1 MKLLRF
7 IAAAATAVALLA
19 CSKEIPSPITVVP
32 QEQPGEEVPPTM
44 ETVVFS
50 ATTEFADSKTTL
62 SQDGTSYSVLW
73 ADGDI
78 INVNGYNL
86 SLVTEGEPTGY
97 GPGTTNA
104 HFSGSN
110 PLVNSV
116 SPKYKALYP
125 NTLRDKYGYY
135 VLPAEQPYVA
145 GGVSAF
151 PMYAESDEMSLSFKN
166 LCGIVQLNLKGEK
179 SVKAIT
185 LADKGDSPKPMSGRF
200 NVVSDAAV
208 PTTGTNGTALV
219 CDTPVALNTTDFT
232 SFFIVVP
239 AATYGKLQILIEA
252 SDGTFCSLKSKNPL
266 TVERSMV
273 QPINISN
280 PTFKDETSQITYT
293 TTASGSKISGYDYGT
308 VKTIF
313 GGSHT
318 VASHDYDATTHT
330 GVIKFD
336 GGPIT
341 TIGYYAFRSAS
352 YIQTMTIPNTV
363 TSIGERA
370 FESCSNLVNLNFPR
384 NLTTIGT
391 AAFANCYNFV
401 PDDFSHLTSFG
412 ESAFQ
417 YTKITGQL
425 TLSSDLA
432 YMGKNA
438 FNNNDGITEVIIP
451 HTPATMS
458 THIFN
463 ECDYLT
469 TVTFEESVAVP
480 NNMFESCDRLTTVN
494 FEAGATSIG
503 QSSFNGCKALT
514 SFTIPSEVTSIGQ
527 NAFANCGFTSMPE
540 GWGRA
545 GITYGSQPFVGCP
558 ITSITFPD
566 HWTEVPSGFCRE
578 WKQLQTVN
586 LGSGITAIRSMGF
599 YYCSALTEITIPS
612 QVNTIEYMAFGYT
625 GLTSLPSGLNKAGVT
640 FGTNVFSNTP
650 LTSVDISNWTSVPE
664 NCFSSCKSLS
674 SVTFGEGLVSILH
687 HAFSDCTSLTSVSL
701 PSSLNRIDQYAFAST
716 GLTGLPVGLKNYAT
730 AGDHIF
736 SKAPF
741 TEITFP
747 DACTSIPNAMFA
759 ECASLTT
766 VHLNHV
772 TNLDAYSFAYCSQ
785 LSTVNAPELET
796 VAAYSFYRDYAL
808 QTISLPAVRTL
819 ANEVFLEA
827 SNLKT
832 VDIGTGIQ
840 SIGKDCFKS
849 ISDMRSLIIRRA
861 DAVPTLTTRLNENN
875 PVPLIYVPAA
885 LVATYKATSP
895 WSNYEAYI
903 RPIGSGEE
911 KGGSM
916 DDYSNGGNL

>member
-1 MKLLRF
+1 MKKLFLL
-7 IAAAATAVALLA
+7 AAVAA
-19 CSKEIPSPITVVP
+19 FAVFSCTKEQNIEEPPVP
-32 QEQPGEEVPPTM
+32 QEEQEVIVEPA
-44 ETVVFS
+44 ETVVIT
-50 ATTEFADSKTTL
+50 AKTETAETKTTL
-62 SQDGTSYSVLW
+62 SEDSGVYHVLW
-73 ADGDI
+73 AAGDQI
-78 INVNGYNL
+78 KVNGYVETL
-86 SLVTEGEPTGY
+86 ATEGQPGGY
-97 GPGTTNA
+97 GPGYDKAQFTGN
-104 HFSGSN
+104 N
-110 PLVNSV
+110 PIPNNV
-116 SPKYKALYP
+116 SPRYRAIYP
-125 NTLRDKYGYY
+125 SSATDQHFNFT
-135 VLPAEQPYVA
+135 LPAEQPYVA
-145 GGVSAF
+145 GGIAAF
-151 PMYAESDEMSLSFKN
+151 PMYAESDNLSFSFKN
-166 LCGIVQLNLKGEK
+166 LCGIIQINLKGEK
-179 SVKAIT
+179 SVSSIS
-185 LADKGDSPKPMSGRF
+185 LADKGSDPKPMSGRF

-208 PTTGTNGTALV
+208 PISGTNGTALI
-219 CDTPVALNTTDFT
+219 CATPVALNTSDFT
-232 SFFIVVP
+232 SFFITVP
-239 AATYGKLQILIEA
+239 AATYGKLQIIVEA
-252 SDGTFCSLKSKNPL
+252 SDGTICTLKSKNPVE
-266 TVERSMV
+266 VERSMIT
-273 QPINISN
+273 PISISN
-280 PTFKDETSQITYT
+280 PTFKNETDQITYT
-293 TTASGSKISGYDYGT
+293 TTNTTKPNVYAAGADAS
-308 VKTIF
+308 VF
-313 GGSHT
+313 GDGLSVVSHT
-318 VASHDYDATTHT
+318 YDPDTKT
-330 GVIKFD
+330 GVITFS
-336 GGPIT
+336 GT
-341 TIGYYAFRSAS
+341 VTSIGYHAFRSNCG

-370 FESCSNLVNLNFPR
+370 FESCSNLVSLNFPR

-463 ECDYLT
+463 DCDYLT

-687 HAFSDCTSLTSVSL
+687 HAFSNCTSLTSVSL

-736 SKAPF
+736 SKVPF

-796 VAAYSFYRDYAL
+796 VAAYSFYRDYVL

-885 LVATYKATSP
+885 LVATYNATSP